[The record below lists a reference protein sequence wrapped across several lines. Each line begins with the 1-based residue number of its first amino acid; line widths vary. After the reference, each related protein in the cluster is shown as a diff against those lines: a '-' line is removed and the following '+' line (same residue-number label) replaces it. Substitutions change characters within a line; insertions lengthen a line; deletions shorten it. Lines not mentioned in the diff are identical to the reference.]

1 MSTEKNPDFDTILVA
16 IDGSGPSQVA
26 ATAAVRLAKETALNV
41 QGLYVIGTRKIRDG
55 ERIVRAEI
63 DGNIDPDNPADM
75 VEQFKSQGDE
85 ALDWLEKLCY
95 KFEVPVTTNILFG
108 GIPEMILEASKSNRL
123 LSIGRRGHV
132 YDKTPRI
139 LGENFEYILTHI
151 KVPVL
156 IGGNRSTDFQ
166 RVYIVLSEDE
176 DVETLVNW
184 GEQLQRAFSCQFF
197 TSLYSEDEKDPE
209 KASSI
214 LQYLN
219 NSNIARN
226 NQLISDTRSIPDI
239 IKNAEDHHIDLL
251 IMEGYRQFALGL
263 RTEKCPLV
271 DVINYSEVM
280 VLAV

>member
-26 ATAAVRLAKETALNV
+26 ASAAVRLAKETALNV

-55 ERIVRAEI
+55 ERIIKAEI
-63 DGNIDPDNPADM
+63 DGNIIADDPADM

-184 GEQLQRAFSCQFF
+184 GEQLQRAFSGQFF

-209 KASSI
+209 KASNM
-214 LQYLN
+214 LQQLN

-226 NQLISDTRSIPDI
+226 NQLLSETRSIPDI
-239 IKNAEDHHIDLL
+239 IKNAEDHQIDLL

>member
-63 DGNIDPDNPADM
+63 DGNIDPDNPAEM

-95 KFEVPVTTNILFG
+95 KYEVPVTTNILFG
-108 GIPEMILEASKSNRL
+108 GIPEMILEASKTNRL

-151 KVPVL
+151 KIPAL
-156 IGGNRSTDFQ
+156 IGGNQNTDFK
-166 RVYIVLSEDE
+166 RVYIVISEE
-176 DVETLVNW
+176 ESIGMLMNW
-184 GEQLQRAFSCQFF
+184 GEQIQQAFSCQLF
-197 TSLYSEDEKDPE
+197 TSLYLEDEKDPE
-209 KASSI
+209 KAPKMI
-214 LQYLN
+214 QQLN
-219 NSNIARN
+219 NIKVTGGY
-226 NQLISDTRSIPDI
+226 QLLGETRSIPDI
-239 IKNAEDHHIDLL
+239 IKNAQDQNIDLL

>member
-16 IDGSGPSQVA
+16 IDGSDPSQVA
-26 ATAAVRLAKETALNV
+26 ATAAVRLAKETDMNV

-55 ERIVRAEI
+55 ESIIKAEI
-63 DGNIDPDNPADM
+63 DGSLNPDDPADM

-132 YDKTPRI
+132 YDNTPRI

-156 IGGNRSTDFQ
+156 IGGNQNTEFQ

-184 GEQLQRAFSCQFF
+184 GEQLQRAFSCQLF
-197 TSLYSEDEKDPE
+197 TSLYLEDEKDSE
-209 KASSI
+209 KASKMI
-214 LQYLN
+214 QHLN
-219 NSNIARN
+219 NIKISGN
-226 NQLISDTRSIPDI
+226 NQLLNETRSIPDI

-263 RTEKCPLV
+263 RTEKCPLI